1 MLDKVYK
8 VYKHIL
14 LTCMCSCICYF
25 LICQCMC
32 ADMYTH
38 KYTHACSV
46 YVYTYMLYESILVL
60 WLLFSVYLIY
70 SGWIDVI
77 HWFFYTCKKL
87 KQIFKIQIYE
97 LFFIFWKPWN
107 CQFTHFSE
115 RNNTFSCA
123 SSLGGNFTPNGNSII
138 RDWHFSGNK

>member
-97 LFFIFWKPWN
+97 LFLYFENLETVNLLIFLKETILFLVLHHLEAILHQMEIP
-107 CQFTHFSE
+107 
-115 RNNTFSCA
+115 
-123 SSLGGNFTPNGNSII
+123 
-138 RDWHFSGNK
+138 

>member
-97 LFFIFWKPWN
+97 LFYILKTLKLSIYSFFWKKQYFFLCFITWR
-107 CQFTHFSE
+107 QFYTKWKFHNQRLTLF
-115 RNNTFSCA
+115 R
-123 SSLGGNFTPNGNSII
+123 
-138 RDWHFSGNK
+138 